1 MTVLIGVAWTIIDLG
16 LIIGWQVS
24 IFFRDGNWHALPLS
38 SVLKGSGGGSASTAS
53 IDKIGTDYP
62 TNLGD
67 GLLQVPIIVPLLLG
81 AALLIAF
88 YFWLSNVERRYS
100 KN

>member
-1 MTVLIGVAWTIIDLG
+1 MTVLIGVAWTIIDLV
-16 LIIGWQVS
+16 LIVGWQVS

-38 SVLKGSGGGSASTAS
+38 SVLKGSGGSASTAS
-53 IDKIGTDYP
+53 IYKIGTSYP

-67 GLLQVPIIVPLLLG
+67 GLLQIPIIVPLLLG

-88 YFWLSNVERRYS
+88 YFWLSNTERRYS